1 MKQDIFF
8 SFSSSSSSL
17 LIYFSFSFSFILPF
31 SSIYAYLFPS
41 HFSSFPSYL
50 PTQPLEDPIHLIRDP
65 NHSQTHLFVWM
76 FIQVL
81 ITVWTTFFFGPY
93 FDPISLPCCCVT
105 LLFFPFRFETNLL
118 FETYFLPG
126 LK

>member
-50 PTQPLEDPIHLIRDP
+50 HTQPLEDPIHLIRDP

-76 FIQVL
+76 SIQVL

-93 FDPISLPCCCVT
+93 FIPFPSPAAVSHYCFSPLDLKLTCSLR
-105 LLFFPFRFETNLL
+105 LIFYLD
-118 FETYFLPG
+118 
-126 LK
+126 